1 MTLQEVNEGR
11 KIHRMHGE
19 REREKEIILERE
31 RANNVFFNLLL
42 NINL

>member
-11 KIHRMHGE
+11 KIHQMHGE
-19 REREKEIILERE
+19 RERERERRERE
-31 RANNVFFNLLL
+31 NNVFFNLLM